1 MFKDARTTV
10 LMSDELNLFD
20 SPNST
25 WKFGYPQNT
34 FEFTESP
41 QDFVPERTGQWH
53 DAEAF
58 SQLNSCTAVLQEVIT
73 KHNVILTDFLS
84 NPDGSLASELK
95 ASMQKLLN
103 QRDHLTQVT
112 SAAMNEIDM
121 LRNDN
126 VLRTR
131 EFVSLQATLLEA
143 EHQLEQASEQE
154 RQLTSLRQA
163 YLSLEK
169 RLEHAVRTVPSENR
183 PYWDCNG
190 FSSVDRTEF
199 PGSPVHP
206 EESIYAGQ
214 RNKSI
219 VLQGD
224 SPKQIAPVK
233 HLLVQLE
240 ATQQKLDAQIEQSN
254 ELEALLADRESRV
267 VTQGHEL
274 NEAESQLSASA
285 HLINQLHERLSANHH
300 YLNQL
305 LQQFNPTSSPNNAEQ
320 LPAVP
325 AVLELA
331 SNLDAVYAELQDSE
345 RLRLI
350 AERRASS
357 ATTTA
362 RQLRTRL
369 RHIVNEL
376 ESDSLDS
383 VHAAVSRSV
392 CAASTQ
398 TLPTL
403 GVARAVQTVP
413 SNGADFNKLRA
424 ETDSNTN
431 ASLETIL
438 TYAFSRPSEVM
449 ATLTT
454 KEQTTPEQVIQLKE
468 ALRNAIIQV
477 ERLNKYRLAQKS
489 KLEQMQQRFIQLN
502 SELDATVDALRYH
515 QTSSEDERRRTASEL
530 SGLRMQLAKANALLT
545 QQRARNAKMTSS
557 PFSMTDSV
565 QASRASSM
573 SPVANRAFVPGKE
586 VMSSSEDI
594 ELQLTMAQSEL
605 SQLRADM
612 TRQKTD
618 SDREA
623 TKLRGQ
629 LAEAAADIRTLRL
642 QLTRIQTAA
651 SVAHRNAGNDQAA
664 IMEVACSNCQ
674 RLQRLLDIIQRKA
687 NDNSAMSNSVEQSLH
702 SAKLTGKSSES
713 NAVIPIGSLD
723 YEQHPNEGQQQRD
736 VLMTQKENVHS
747 SFESISFEL
756 HNTRHQLVQ
765 TEKQIEELCTRH
777 HEEVIHLQ
785 EEKLRIVQ
793 EREFLQE
800 ERRRLL
806 EHEEDVFRKEREME
820 ALILIASRNK
830 HLFKDSLQAQLIEA
844 GTTAHSANQH
854 FPDSPEP
861 ENTNNSLVG
870 DPRNICSIVTHSKAV
885 QTDVYERL
893 SDSNNITGL
902 GSFQL
907 IGESFEELEF
917 NAISGAQNLIS
928 ERLRSRYNSLQDMAE
943 ELLVL
948 RSRLYDEQQALEK
961 AKLEFRKMQEVQSTI
976 QERTAN
982 FTASESSTHMDK
994 SVPAQ
999 SDTPEIPYDVLMHRL
1014 QAAEREAEDAVAQ
1027 LRASNSEF
1035 LTLRERVSYASVER
1049 AHLKSTIEGLDEQVS
1064 RLESCLYERTQ
1075 QLNQCRDELNKAA
1088 GRYVIPLD
1096 TALGG
1101 VHVSK
1106 TLKYT
1111 TFSRVTTRLKCF

>member
-1 MFKDARTTV
+1 MNRI
-10 LMSDELNLFD
+10 SD

-25 WKFGYPQNT
+25 WKFGYPQHT

-41 QDFVPERTGQWH
+41 RDSVPERTDQWH
-53 DAEAF
+53 DVEAF
-58 SQLNSCTAVLQEVIT
+58 SQLNSCTAALQEVII
-73 KHNVILTDFLS
+73 KHNVILTDFLRS
-84 NPDGSLASELK
+84 PDGSLASELK

-103 QRDHLTQVT
+103 QCDRLAKVT
-112 SAAMNEIDM
+112 SAAMNE
-121 LRNDN
+121 
-126 VLRTR
+126 
-131 EFVSLQATLLEA
+131 
-143 EHQLEQASEQE
+143 
-154 RQLTSLRQA
+154 
-163 YLSLEK
+163 
-169 RLEHAVRTVPSENR
+169 
-183 PYWDCNG
+183 
-190 FSSVDRTEF
+190 
-199 PGSPVHP
+199 
-206 EESIYAGQ
+206 
-214 RNKSI
+214 
-219 VLQGD
+219 
-224 SPKQIAPVK
+224 IAPVK

-305 LQQFNPTSSPNNAEQ
+305 LQQFNPTSSPNNVEQ

-331 SNLDAVYAELQDSE
+331 SNLDEVYAELQDSE

-376 ESDSLDS
+376 EGDSLDS
-383 VHAAVSRSV
+383 MHAAVSPSV
-392 CAASTQ
+392 CVASTQ
-398 TLPTL
+398 TLSTL

-413 SNGADFNKLRA
+413 SNGTDFNKLKA

-449 ATLTT
+449 ATLAT

-477 ERLNKYRLAQKS
+477 ERLNKYRLTQKS

-557 PFSMTDSV
+557 PFTVTDSM

-586 VMSSSEDI
+586 VISSSEDM
-594 ELQLTMAQSEL
+594 ELQLTMAKSEL

-629 LAEAAADIRTLRL
+629 LAEAATDIRTLRL

-651 SVAHRNAGNDQAA
+651 SVAQRNAGNDQAA

-687 NDNSAMSNSVEQSLH
+687 NDNSAISSSVEQSLH
-702 SAKLTGKSSES
+702 NAPAKLTGKSSES
-713 NAVIPIGSLD
+713 NAIIPIGSLD

-736 VLMTQKENVHS
+736 VLVTQDENPQS
-747 SFESISFEL
+747 NFESVSFEL
-756 HNTRHQLVQ
+756 HKTRHQLTQ
-765 TEKQIEELCTRH
+765 TEKPVEELCARH
-777 HEEVIHLQ
+777 HEEAIHLQ

-806 EHEEDVFRKEREME
+806 EHEEDVFRKEKEME

-830 HLFKDSLQAQLIEA
+830 HVFKDSLQAQLIEA
-844 GTTAHSANQH
+844 GTHAHSANQH
-854 FPDSPEP
+854 LPDSPEP

-870 DPRNICSIVTHSKAV
+870 DPSNICSIVTHSKAV

-893 SDSNNITGL
+893 SDSNNITES

-917 NAISGAQNLIS
+917 SAISGAQNLIS

-961 AKLEFRKMQEVQSTI
+961 AKLEFRKMREVHSTI

-982 FTASESSTHMDK
+982 FTASETSTHAEK
-994 SVPAQ
+994 SDPVQ

-1075 QLNQCRDELNKAA
+1075 QLNQCRDELNKAT

-1096 TALGG
+1096 TTLGG

-1111 TFSRVTTRLKCF
+1111 TFSRVATRLKCPRHISELFRSITSLPELVRSSNTVTLPILDPTRAICANRCSYQTWARQRLGRIKSSLCTILPSMTNSRLLCSRLVKIGPRFILHSPPRPPILICTFVYLVVVHLLLFYWIL

>member
-1 MFKDARTTV
+1 
-10 LMSDELNLFD
+10 MSDEPNLFD

-25 WKFGYPQNT
+25 WKFGYPQHT

-41 QDFVPERTGQWH
+41 RDFVPERTGQWR
-53 DAEAF
+53 DVEAF

-73 KHNVILTDFLS
+73 NHSVILADFLRS
-84 NPDGSLASELK
+84 PDGSLASELK

-103 QRDHLTQVT
+103 QHDRLTQVT
-112 SAAMNEIDM
+112 SAAMNE
-121 LRNDN
+121 
-126 VLRTR
+126 V
-131 EFVSLQATLLEA
+131 
-143 EHQLEQASEQE
+143 
-154 RQLTSLRQA
+154 
-163 YLSLEK
+163 
-169 RLEHAVRTVPSENR
+169 
-183 PYWDCNG
+183 
-190 FSSVDRTEF
+190 
-199 PGSPVHP
+199 
-206 EESIYAGQ
+206 
-214 RNKSI
+214 
-219 VLQGD
+219 
-224 SPKQIAPVK
+224 APVK

-305 LQQFNPTSSPNNAEQ
+305 LQQFNLTSSSNNVEQ

-350 AERRASS
+350 AERQASS

-383 VHAAVSRSV
+383 VHAAVSPSV
-392 CAASTQ
+392 CVASTQ
-398 TLPTL
+398 TLPNL
-403 GVARAVQTVP
+403 GIARAVQTVP
-413 SNGADFNKLRA
+413 SNGADFIKLKA
-424 ETDSNTN
+424 QTDTNTN
-431 ASLETIL
+431 ASLETTL

-449 ATLTT
+449 ATLAT
-454 KEQTTPEQVIQLKE
+454 KEQATPEQVIQLKE

-489 KLEQMQQRFIQLN
+489 KVEQMQQRFIQLN

-545 QQRARNAKMTSS
+545 HQRARNAKMMSS
-557 PFSMTDSV
+557 PFSMTDSM

-573 SPVANRAFVPGKE
+573 SPVTNRTFVPGKE
-586 VMSSSEDI
+586 VISSSEDI

-629 LAEAAADIRTLRL
+629 LAEAATDIRTLRL

-651 SVAHRNAGNDQAA
+651 SVAQRNAGNDQAA
-664 IMEVACSNCQ
+664 VVEIACSNCQ
-674 RLQRLLDIIQRKA
+674 RLQRLLDIIQRKTNENTA
-687 NDNSAMSNSVEQSLH
+687 ISSSVEQSPH
-702 SAKLTGKSSES
+702 NASAKLTGKSTES
-713 NAVIPIGSLD
+713 NALIPVGSLD
-723 YEQHPNEGQQQRD
+723 YGQHPNEGQRQRD
-736 VLMTQKENVHS
+736 VLETQEENVQS
-747 SFESISFEL
+747 NFESISFEL
-756 HNTRHQLVQ
+756 HNTRHQLIQ
-765 TEKQIEELCTRH
+765 TEKEIEEMCARH
-777 HEEVIHLQ
+777 HEEAIHLQ

-806 EHEEDVFRKEREME
+806 EHEEDVFRKEKEME

-830 HLFKDSLQAQLIEA
+830 HVFKDSLQAQLIEA
-844 GTTAHSANQH
+844 GTHSHPASQH

-870 DPRNICSIVTHSKAV
+870 DPCNVCSIVTHSKAA
-885 QTDVYERL
+885 QTDMYERL
-893 SDSNNITGL
+893 SDSNNITES

-907 IGESFEELEF
+907 IGESFGELEF
-917 NAISGAQNLIS
+917 SATSGAQNLIN

-948 RSRLYDEQQALEK
+948 RSRLYDEQQALER
-961 AKLEFRKMQEVQSTI
+961 AKLEFRKMREAQSTI

-982 FTASESSTHMDK
+982 LTASALETFTHTDK
-994 SVPAQ
+994 SAPAQ
-999 SDTPEIPYDVLMHRL
+999 SDIPEIPYDVLMHRL

-1075 QLNQCRDELNKAA
+1075 QLNQCRDELNKAT
-1088 GRYVIPLD
+1088 GRYIIPFN

-1111 TFSRVTTRLKCF
+1111 TFSRVTTRLKCSRHISELFRSITSLPELVRNSDTVTLPILDPARGVCASRCSYQTLARQRLESNRPFVQCFRP